1 MVRAL
6 SPVLSILSRKKNRD
20 KVSLSNTTRVGSYGD
35 ILESVQIG
43 FGHKRVNSTTSLST
57 THTDGWRNTTQE
69 WDHHEVMNGTV
80 TRTVNRSTNFTL
92 RENLTY
98 KVNDRLSLST
108 DGSFYQKWNY
118 RPHGAFKYYTY
129 DQFYR
134 NFDVAGGAKYALGG
148 LNFLSVDL
156 LMVTIAISIITIIK
170 MSRTSSIRRRV
181 YVLLVI
187 RGNIFWK
194 PLNNVSLDKPKA
206 YSTSGKTI
214 S

>member
-1 MVRAL
+1 
-6 SPVLSILSRKKNRD
+6 
-20 KVSLSNTTRVGSYGD
+20 
-35 ILESVQIG
+35 
-43 FGHKRVNSTTSLST
+43 
-57 THTDGWRNTTQE
+57 
-69 WDHHEVMNGTV
+69 MNGTV

-98 KVNDRLSLST
+98 KVNDRLSLSA

-181 YVLLVI
+181 YVFTRYPACFCKRKPAKWVTTIYVSSFGTRGYVSDYTLLL
-187 RGNIFWK
+187 RTNAS
-194 PLNNVSLDKPKA
+194 PLKLQEIASYRKIVHKLLASN
-206 YSTSGKTI
+206 
-214 S
+214 

>member
-1 MVRAL
+1 
-6 SPVLSILSRKKNRD
+6 
-20 KVSLSNTTRVGSYGD
+20 
-35 ILESVQIG
+35 
-43 FGHKRVNSTTSLST
+43 
-57 THTDGWRNTTQE
+57 
-69 WDHHEVMNGTV
+69 MNGTV

-98 KVNDRLSLST
+98 KVNDRLSLSA

-156 LMVTIAISIITIIK
+156 TL
-170 MSRTSSIRRRV
+170 
-181 YVLLVI
+181 
-187 RGNIFWK
+187 
-194 PLNNVSLDKPKA
+194 SL
-206 YSTSGKTI
+206 I
-214 S
+214 HI